1 MVVRVHALAGERLAI
16 TSLAFMFESCPTRLK
31 DVERELVVVLA
42 GGDRAPPAAVPS
54 ADVSIQ
60 QAEVAIARAPADLI
74 RPSQR
79 TTPTGI
85 GRPETG
91 KLSIAL
97 RVSAPH
103 SSRSVSVL
111 TGRQSTGA
119 RRRP

>member
-1 MVVRVHALAGERLAI
+1 M
-16 TSLAFMFESCPTRLK
+16 TSLAFMFEDVPEPVWKTSIGNWSSCS
-31 DVERELVVVLA
+31 
-42 GGDRAPPAAVPS
+42 PAA
-54 ADVSIQ
+54 
-60 QAEVAIARAPADLI
+60 IASPADAMRSARSASSSPRSAFTRAAAALM

-103 SSRSVSVL
+103 SSVMATS
-111 TGRQSTGA
+111 
-119 RRRP
+119 